1 MHHFFL
7 TPDSIQGQTVTFPRQ
22 TVHQIKNVLR
32 LHGGDQVAVLDNS
45 GKMYTVVL
53 AFDPVEQSLTGQI
66 VATEP
71 VSSEPDIH
79 LALFFG
85 MSSREKM
92 EMILQKCT
100 EIGVGSFHPFIS
112 SRTLV
117 NTTTY
122 SKSKYERWMRIIQ
135 EAAEQSGRGRL
146 PVMIPPDTLEN
157 SFLKASRD
165 YDLSLMAWEQAEAD
179 GFKLEGL
186 RDRFSGRSIALF
198 VGPEGGFSDDEAA
211 KAKEVSC
218 QIVSLGARILRMET
232 AAIVF
237 PALVLHELGMS

>member
-22 TVHQIKNVLR
+22 TAHQIKNVLR
-32 LHGGDQVAVLDNS
+32 LRGGDQVAVLDNS
-45 GKMYTVVL
+45 GKMYTVILVS
-53 AFDPVEQSLTGQI
+53 DPAEQTMTGQI
-66 VATEP
+66 VAAES
-71 VSSEPDIH
+71 VSSEPNIH

-85 MSSREKM
+85 LSSREKV
-92 EMILQKCT
+92 EMILQKGT
-100 EIGVGSFHPFIS
+100 EIGVASFHPFVS

-117 NTTTY
+117 NSMTL
-122 SKSKYERWMRIIQ
+122 SKSKHERWVRIIQ

-146 PVMIPPDTLEN
+146 PVLIPPDTLEN
-157 SFLKASRD
+157 CLFKASRD
-165 YDLSLMAWEQAEAD
+165 HDLCLMAWENSEED
-179 GFKLEGL
+179 GIKLEGL
-186 RDRFSGRSIALF
+186 RKRFSGGSIALF

-211 KAKEVSC
+211 KANDAGC
-218 QIVSLGARILRMET
+218 QLVSLGARILRMET